1 MMHYMTFFIEL
12 STPFLFSF
20 LCRMLILFFCLCMQ
34 QKADSASI
42 HHQPRNCKYCTVSYL
57 AIDMCFYHIYCQTYI
72 SSVKQGRLRD
82 RYPPMKFRV
91 SSKDMFAKTAIVAEV
106 NEKFINNSSEKVL
119 ASDYWDVI
127 PQESSPEEGPL
138 QSNIRVLSHVQ
149 VSFIFPSLVEWIYQS
164 LLSLLFV

>member
-1 MMHYMTFFIEL
+1 
-12 STPFLFSF
+12 
-20 LCRMLILFFCLCMQ
+20 
-34 QKADSASI
+34 
-42 HHQPRNCKYCTVSYL
+42 
-57 AIDMCFYHIYCQTYI
+57 
-72 SSVKQGRLRD
+72 
-82 RYPPMKFRV
+82 MKFRV

-127 PQESSPEEGPL
+127 PQDSSPEEGPL